1 MHKFLQALHS
11 KVSLFPVTH
20 LDVKTSEMNM
30 PSKKILDF
38 DFQIP
43 TPIKDVDGLRLK
55 LADVMTASYMDW
67 TIRETVDDVNFIFC
81 GHVFAPSPVY
91 SVGCDDVLMS
101 FCPLASDVVKE
112 VVFHNGD
119 RIFSETGTVSLVWE
133 QVDRFVQ
140 SSIDGAFPKKSSNVF
155 KFFLS

>member
-11 KVSLFPVTH
+11 KVSLLPLTH
-20 LDVKTSEMNM
+20 LDVVTTEMNM
-30 PSKKILDF
+30 PNHKIIDLDF
-38 DFQIP
+38 PEP
-43 TPIKDVDGLRLK
+43 TSIESINMLNFKITDIVS
-55 LADVMTASYMDW
+55 ASHIDW
-67 TIRETVDDVNFIFC
+67 TIRETVKGFNVIFR
-81 GHVFAPSPVY
+81 GHVFSPSPVY

-101 FCPLASDVVKE
+101 FCPLAQDVVKE
-112 VVFHNGD
+112 VIFYNGD

-140 SSIDGAFPKKSSNVF
+140 ASIDGAFPKKSSKVL